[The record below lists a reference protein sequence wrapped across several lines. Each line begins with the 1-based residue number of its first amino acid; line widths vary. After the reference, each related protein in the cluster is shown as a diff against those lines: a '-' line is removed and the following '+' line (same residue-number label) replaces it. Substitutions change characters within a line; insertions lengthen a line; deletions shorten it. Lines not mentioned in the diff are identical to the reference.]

1 LFAKNPQFNHL
12 LVHFFKKMNNLI
24 YIYFFNLYIYIIM
37 PYNLTFDVP
46 SNRDV
51 VDRLRQMDEW
61 IDLRPQYVA
70 TNIQPDHFP
79 NRMMVGGYQDRE
91 YLQSGTNNR
100 NTPYNFFATMA
111 TPSAGSLHLG
121 KIAKS
126 VGRTLKPAAKFAY
139 KEIVKPVA
147 KEFKK
152 EGTKQVVGLAKELLK
167 EAILSAMSS
176 EAGAG
181 AGRKPRKPRV
191 KKGGNVYPSAAAIHS
206 SQRSLGEV
214 GNIASVVRPAVQ
226 MALPSDSIPI
236 VPFVSK
242 RGRGRP
248 KSCGAGSG
256 GGSGGKFNL
265 KKALSTASD
274 KVGRYV
280 KEDAVRDLKSVGV
293 HVGREALPY
302 AIGALGQEFGVPAP
316 VGQAVGKMITKRVLS
331 EKMTGVKGGKKPK
344 MIACGA
350 GDGRAKRAAIVKKV
364 MKERGVKMI
373 VASQIV
379 KAEGLYKP

>member
-1 LFAKNPQFNHL
+1 
-12 LVHFFKKMNNLI
+12 
-24 YIYFFNLYIYIIM
+24 M

-51 VDRLRQMDEW
+51 VERLRQMDEW

-79 NRMMVGGYQDRE
+79 DRMMVGGGMDRA

-100 NTPYNFFATMA
+100 NTPYNHFATMA

-126 VGRTLKPAAKFAY
+126 VGHTLKPAAKFTY

-152 EGTKQVVGLAKELLK
+152 EGTKQVVSLAKEMLK
-167 EAILSAMSS
+167 EAIVSALKS
-176 EAGAG
+176 ETG
-181 AGRKPRKPRV
+181 AGRKPRKS
-191 KKGGNVYPSAAAIHS
+191 KGSGHSGGNVYPAASSVHS
-206 SQRSLGEV
+206 SLRSTGEV
-214 GNIASVVRPAVQ
+214 GNIAAVVRPAVQ
-226 MALPSDSIPI
+226 MDLPSDSQPI

-242 RGRGRP
+242 TRRGRP
-248 KSCGAGSG
+248 KGVRGA
-256 GGSGGKFNL
+256 GSGGKFNL

-293 HVGREALPY
+293 HVGREALPF
-302 AIGALGQEFGVPAP
+302 AIGALGQEFGIPAP
-316 VGQAVGKMITKRVLS
+316 VGQAVGKMITKKVLS
-331 EKMTGVKGGKKPK
+331 EKLTGVKGGGKS
-344 MIACGA
+344 
-350 GDGRAKRAAIVKKV
+350 DGRAVRAAIVKKV
-364 MKERGVKMI
+364 MQERGVKMI
-373 VASQIV
+373 IASQIV
-379 KAEGLYKP
+379 KAEGLY